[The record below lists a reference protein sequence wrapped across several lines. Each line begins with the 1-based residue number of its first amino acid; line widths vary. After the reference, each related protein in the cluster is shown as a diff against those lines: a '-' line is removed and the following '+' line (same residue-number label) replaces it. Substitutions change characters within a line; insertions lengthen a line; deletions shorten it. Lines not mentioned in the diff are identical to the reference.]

1 MTTTT
6 ATIYGQEC
14 ISKIDREE
22 QLENLKNGK
31 IYAVNADLICRSA
44 LNMRKTA
51 IGNDKTDMYLSDM
64 YNSIQSQGLL
74 SVPVARI
81 EKIQH
86 PEAEKAE
93 KGIEK
98 ILCAIVAGYGR
109 ALSIKT
115 YATKDKYIPVVIDN
129 SYDLEKSIVENL
141 QRKNPSVSEYK
152 VAVERLYNNGDGMSI
167 DKIAKAIGK
176 PASWVLNV
184 LGIQKLLDKDENKEL
199 KSLFDS
205 GKISVPLG
213 QKLVKNRAHLDDN
226 LKKIIVKAISEKK
239 PQKEIEDLVEKDI
252 GRRKLANQGKKTS
265 TEIKPKFDKDRL
277 NEKLE
282 LALKAKEK
290 AGSFGDIS
298 SEHETILYIYRYTD
312 VDISERKKDIE
323 IDAK

>member
-1 MTTTT
+1 MSI
-6 ATIYGQEC
+6 TIYSQEC
-14 ISKIDREE
+14 ISKIDKEE
-22 QLENLKNGK
+22 ELLAVKNGK

-51 IGNDKTDMYLSDM
+51 IGNDKTDTYLSDM
-64 YNSIQSQGLL
+64 YNSIKEQGLL

-109 ALSIKT
+109 ALAIKT
-115 YATKDKYIPVVIDN
+115 FAKDKYVPVVIDN

-152 VAVERLYNNGDGMSI
+152 TAVERLYNNGDGMTI
-167 DKIAKAIGK
+167 DKIAKSIGK
-176 PASWVLNV
+176 PAAWVLNV
-184 LGIQKLLDKDENKEL
+184 LGIQKLLDKEENREL

-226 LKKIIVKAISEKK
+226 LKKIIIKAVAEKK

-252 GRRKLANQGKKTS
+252 GNRKLANQGKKTS

-298 SEHETILYIYRYTD
+298 PEHEAILYIYRYTD
-312 VDISERKKDIE
+312 ADISERKKDIE